1 MSSAAPQPGQTGLS
15 ETTISRRID
24 PATARQAATAA
35 LVGTAMEWYD
45 FFLFTT
51 ASALVFNVQFFVNDD
66 PNMATIQSFA
76 TMGVGF
82 AARPLGA
89 VIFGHLGDRIGR
101 KAVLMI
107 TIIGIGVATG
117 LIGILPNYVAIGI
130 WAPIAL
136 VALRILQGLAVGGE
150 WGGAVTVAVENSPI
164 EKRAWYAAF
173 PQIGSPIGT
182 LLSSGGFFLIAASMS
197 EENFNDF
204 GWRIPF
210 LAAIP
215 LLLVAVWIRKRLEES
230 PIFAELEQAGAKEAA
245 PIVEVFRG
253 SFVQVLVGA
262 AAAFLGIGGFF
273 LVTTFVVSYG
283 TGTLGLPSTLM
294 LGGTLAAAAVEI
306 LVIIV
311 CGRFA
316 MRMGASKVGVI
327 GSIATVV
334 LAFPVFLLVETRVP
348 VLVILGMTVAV
359 SALSIPYAINGSL
372 LTGLFPPAHRFSGVA
387 ISSNLAAVV
396 SGFVP
401 MLATVFLDQA
411 GQAWWPAPAMLMV
424 IAAITAAGCAL
435 TPRVG
440 VHEEGY
446 TH

>member
-1 MSSAAPQPGQTGLS
+1 MSAPPGRTPLN
-15 ETTISRRID
+15 ETQISRRID
-24 PATARQAATAA
+24 PGTARQAATAA

-51 ASALVFNVQFFVNDD
+51 ASALVFNVQYFVNDD
-66 PNMATIQSFA
+66 PYMATIQSFA

-89 VIFGHLGDRIGR
+89 VIFGHLGDRVGR
-101 KAVLMI
+101 KTVLMI

-117 LIGILPNYVAIGI
+117 LIGVLPNYAAIGV
-130 WAPIAL
+130 WAPVCL

-150 WGGAVTVAVENSPI
+150 WGGAVTVAVENAPI

-182 LLSSGGFFLIAASMS
+182 LLSSGGFFIVATLLS
-197 EENFNDF
+197 EENFSSW

-215 LLLVAVWIRKRLEES
+215 LLLVAVWIRKKLEES
-230 PIFAELEQAGAKEAA
+230 PVFAELEEAGQKEAA
-245 PIVEVFRG
+245 PIVEVFRK
-253 SFVQVLVGA
+253 SFVPLLVGA

-283 TGTLGLPSTLM
+283 TQNLGLPATLM
-294 LGGTLAAAAVEI
+294 LAGTLTAAAVEI

-311 CGRFA
+311 CGRLA
-316 MRMGASKVGVI
+316 MRLGASRVGVV
-327 GSIATVV
+327 GSIATVLV
-334 LAFPVFLLVETRVP
+334 AFPVFLMIETRIPAV
-348 VLVILGMTVAV
+348 VILAMTIAVA
-359 SALSIPYAINGSL
+359 ALSIPYAVNGTL
-372 LTGLFPPAHRFSGVA
+372 LTALFPPQHRFSGVA
-387 ISSNLAAVV
+387 ISSNLAAVF

-401 MLATVFLDQA
+401 MLATLFL
-411 GQAWWPAPAMLMV
+411 GMVGGAWWPAPVMLAV
-424 IAAITAAGCAL
+424 IAAITALGCAL
-435 TPRVG
+435 APKVG

-446 TH
+446 KH